1 MMNIQVII
9 PVYNPDDRF
18 EQLLVM
24 LQKQSLGKLPVLII
38 DSGQKHGYREKLDR
52 NGIFTIKDIPGKEF
66 NHGGTRQLGIE
77 MFPDKDVYVFLTQDA
92 LLVDEYSIER
102 LVASFDNSA
111 IGAAYGRQLPYGNA
125 SVFSKM
131 AREYNYDSDSCVKSF
146 ADRSKYGMKTCFL
159 SNSFAA
165 YRREAI
171 VAAGGF
177 PTDTILGEDMYVA
190 AKMLMGGWKVA
201 YVAEACVYH
210 SHNYTVWQEFKRYFD
225 IGVFHSRERWIREAF
240 GHAEGAGLKFLKM
253 EVITLCN
260 AVPIRLVEMVIRDGM
275 KYIGYQLGLH
285 EKWMP
290 KCVKTYISMTKSYW
304 M

>member
-1 MMNIQVII
+1 MNIQVII

-38 DSGQKHGYREKLDR
+38 DSGQEHGYREKLDR
-52 NGIFTIKDIPGKEF
+52 NGVFTIKDIPSKEF

-131 AREYNYDSDSCVKSF
+131 AREYNYGSDSCVKSF

-190 AKMLMGGWKVA
+190 AKMLMEGWKVA

-253 EVITLCN
+253 EVKTLCN

>member
-1 MMNIQVII
+1 MNIQVII

-18 EQLLVM
+18 EQLLAM
-24 LQKQSLGKLPVLII
+24 LQKQSLGILPVLII
-38 DSGQKHGYREKLDR
+38 DSGQEHGYREKLDR
-52 NGIFTIKDIPGKEF
+52 NGVFTIKDIPSKEF

-111 IGAAYGRQLPYGNA
+111 IGAAYGRQLPYKNA
-125 SVFSKM
+125 NVFSRM
-131 AREYNYDSDSCVKSF
+131 AREYNYGSESCVKSF

-177 PTDTILGEDMYVA
+177 PTNTILGEDMYVA
-190 AKMLMGGWKVA
+190 AKMLMGGWNVA

-225 IGVFHSRERWIREAF
+225 TGVFHAREQWIRDTY
-240 GHAEGAGLKFLKM
+240 GQAEGAGIKFVKM
-253 EVITLCN
+253 EVKTLLQTE
-260 AVPIRLVEMVIRDGM
+260 PYKLVEMVVRDGM
-275 KYIGYQLGLH
+275 KFIGYRLGIH
-285 EKWMP
+285 EKWLP
-290 KCVKTYISMTKSYW
+290 RGLKRKISMMRGYW
-304 M
+304 E